1 MRINKGDLEH
11 YPKKR
16 ALRRYM
22 RQLGFLFVVAFIM
35 SVLTIKQFVDNT
47 ITAMTSLTLVV
58 GVTSCIFIGL
68 YFLEYWFPRTFVR
81 REHISDSPLKE
92 YVDWAKNRVSLKT
105 YLKSTVLGSIILYI
119 VSIFVLLALFVF
131 TVFRYNF
138 NFFVV
143 AVPIFIFY
151 LLPKLMDE
159 IQTYKILRE
168 NGLNAEGLKQLAAE
182 RV

>member
-16 ALRRYM
+16 ALRSHM

-35 SVLTIKQFVDNT
+35 SGLAIKQFFDNT

-58 GVTSCIFIGL
+58 GVASCIFIGL
-68 YFLEYWFPRTFVR
+68 YFLEYWFPHTFVR

-119 VSIFVLLALFVF
+119 VSILVLLAIFVF

-138 NFFVV
+138 NFFV
-143 AVPIFIFY
+143 AALLLFILW
-151 LLPKLMDE
+151 LLPKLMNE

-168 NGLNAEGLKQLAAE
+168 NGLNAEGLEQLAEE
-182 RV
+182 RG

>member
-1 MRINKGDLEH
+1 MD
-11 YPKKR
+11 
-16 ALRRYM
+16 
-22 RQLGFLFVVAFIM
+22 
-35 SVLTIKQFVDNT
+35 
-47 ITAMTSLTLVV
+47 
-58 GVTSCIFIGL
+58 
-68 YFLEYWFPRTFVR
+68 
-81 REHISDSPLKE
+81 
-92 YVDWAKNRVSLKT
+92 
-105 YLKSTVLGSIILYI
+105 
-119 VSIFVLLALFVF
+119 
-131 TVFRYNF
+131 RYNF